1 MKKRRPKTVSKNLL
15 ISTLFL
21 ICSSNEL
28 KSFTISVCFFLFL
41 FLFFVLYL
49 LKTYWPVGN
58 AAQFEHSVI
67 KASRHDQ
74 LLNTS
79 LLTWSWI
86 FIVAS
91 HIFVVIKNS
100 SAVTSNNLFFVFI
113 SLPNLIISLRRTDS
127 GNILVYLTF
136 QTYSCWKISD
146 LSLHL
151 ILQITGSV
159 SCIHWITINYHF
171 RIFWENI
178 NFYYLDWQGPFG

>member
-1 MKKRRPKTVSKNLL
+1 MKKRRLKTVSKSLL

-21 ICSSNEL
+21 IYSSNEL
-28 KSFTISVCFFLFL
+28 KSFKITVCFFFV
-41 FLFFVLYL
+41 FFVSLKNILNIGKCCTIWALCHKSVSTWPTSQYL
-49 LKTYWPVGN
+49 LTHMKLNIHCCISY
-58 AAQFEHSVI
+58 FRS
-67 KASRHDQ
+67 DQ
-74 LLNTS
+74 
-79 LLTWSWI
+79 
-86 FIVAS
+86 
-91 HIFVVIKNS
+91 NS